1 MKKWVVR
8 FGSLLVFN
16 IVVLLVVG
24 WLTPARVGW
33 AALWAGIVLT
43 AIVIWIK
50 PLVEKWFRSM
60 AAKSAGNRSKAGEL
74 VVELLLAFAV
84 ALVIWIAT
92 VVFTGVSIGGGIFGA
107 FWGWVLPPVFLLVGW
122 AIYGAI
128 DDRVEAHAHALYDK
142 AAAGRSTDAGP
153 RADAA
158 GAPPVP
164 DPRATYPGGPASVP
178 PVPPAPSAGTADA
191 SRSRRDDGLTDEQRR
206 MLDELG

>member
-60 AAKSAGNRSKAGEL
+60 AAKSARSRSKAGEL
-74 VVELLLAFAV
+74 FVELLLAFAV

-92 VVFTGVSIGGGIFGA
+92 VLFTGVSIGGGIFGA
-107 FWGWVLPPVFLLVGW
+107 FWGWVLPPVFLLIGW

-142 AAAGRSTDAGP
+142 ATGERTDAS
-153 RADAA
+153 A
-158 GAPPVP
+158 PVP
-164 DPRATYPGGPASVP
+164 PIPDARATYPAGPAPVP
-178 PVPPAPSAGTADA
+178 PVPPAPAAGTGAPDS
-191 SRSRRDDGLTDEQRR
+191 SRRRRDDGLTDEQRR